1 MTLTTASPMK
11 SQPITAATAQQV
23 ANGYLAATLGHAY
36 QATNGFIDKDR
47 WYFLIRCCT
56 DGLPAPVTVGKLVVD
71 STIASV
77 IALTDE
83 QLGQVRERTA
93 VQIAQSRHTL
103 AHDSQ
108 GYVLR
113 TYAGDQATQWL
124 SDHLG
129 MHFVAAEG
137 QFLKSASPYWQFAIH
152 FRLPHTGEIK
162 ALGVIQVDGVTGQ
175 VNPLTT
181 QQTQTIQ
188 ERTRAIL
195 HDRALAS
202 AA

>member
-1 MTLTTASPMK
+1 MK
-11 SQPITAATAQQV
+11 PQSITAAMAQQM
-23 ANGYLAATLGHAY
+23 ANAYLATSLGHSY
-36 QATNGFIDKDR
+36 QATNGFTDNGY

-56 DGLPAPVTVGKLVVD
+56 DGRQAALTVGKLVVD
-71 STIASV
+71 STTAGV
-77 IALTDE
+77 IALIDE
-83 QLGQVRERTA
+83 QLCQARERAA
-93 VQIAQSRHTL
+93 VQLAQGCRTL
-103 AHDSQ
+103 ARDSQ

-129 MHFVAAEG
+129 MHFVATEG
-137 QFLKSASPYWQFAIH
+137 QFLKTASPYWQFAIH

-162 ALGVIQVDGVTGQ
+162 ALGAIQVDGVTGQ

-188 ERTRAIL
+188 KRTRAIL

>member
-1 MTLTTASPMK
+1 MKPQPLTV
-11 SQPITAATAQQV
+11 ATAQQM
-23 ANGYLAATLGHAY
+23 ANAYLAATLGHAY
-36 QATNGFIDKDR
+36 QATSGFTDNAR
-47 WYFLIRCCT
+47 WYFLIRYSI
-56 DGLPAPVTVGKLVVD
+56 DGCQAVVTVGKLVVD

-83 QLGQVRERTA
+83 QLCQVRERAA
-93 VQIAQSRHTL
+93 VQIAQSRRTL
-103 AHDSQ
+103 ARDSQ

-129 MHFVAAEG
+129 MHFMAAEG
-137 QFLKSASPYWQFAIH
+137 QFLKTASPHWQFAIH
-152 FRLPHTGEIK
+152 FRLPYTGAVK
-162 ALGVIQVDGVTGQ
+162 ALGAIQVDGATGQ

-181 QQTQTIQ
+181 QQMQMIQ

-195 HDRALAS
+195 HDRTLAS